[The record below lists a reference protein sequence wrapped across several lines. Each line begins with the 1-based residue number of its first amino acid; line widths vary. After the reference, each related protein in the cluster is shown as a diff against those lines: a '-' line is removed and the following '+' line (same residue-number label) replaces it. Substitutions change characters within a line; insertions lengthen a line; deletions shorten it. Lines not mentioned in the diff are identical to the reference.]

1 MKIAYLAWHGS
12 VHTRRWVAW
21 FAARGHEVHVVTCG
35 GGDARDVDGDGRPVE
50 LAYQVHDLGEPR
62 VGKLGYLLK
71 MGAARRTVR
80 ALEPDVVHAHWLTS
94 YGLLALACYWRG
106 WKSAPPL
113 AVTAHGDDVLIAPR
127 SRALRPIVQRVLR
140 AAQLVTVPSDVMAEA
155 AMELIRPSDPPR
167 AGIAVFQYG
176 VETARLA
183 QVGRLVRAERDPRG
197 SRPDEPLRIVS
208 ARALLDL
215 YRIDALVDA
224 VGLLHHRGV
233 HVHCDLLGDGPGRA
247 ALEGQV
253 ERLGLATHVTFH
265 GAVTPGVV
273 ERFVAASDAYVSVSE
288 SDGVSLAL
296 LEALALGAVPVLSDI
311 PANRPWVNDGSTGV
325 LVDIDPTSIAEGIVR
340 ARDMAGEREQL
351 AADNL
356 AVVGERAD
364 RDTNLAAC
372 ELLLDSLVGVSW
384 NPEPVDADAVTDA

>member
-35 GGDARDVDGDGRPVE
+35 GGAARDVDADGRPVE
-50 LAYQVHDLGEPR
+50 LTYEVHDLGEPR
-62 VGKLGYLLK
+62 AGKLGYLLK
-71 MGAARRTVR
+71 VGAARRAVR

-94 YGLLALACYWRG
+94 YGLLALAVLRG

-155 AMELIRPSDPPR
+155 ALELIRPNDPPR

-183 QVGRLVRAERDPRG
+183 EVGRRVRAQRDPRG
-197 SRPDEPLRIVS
+197 SSADDPLRIVS

-215 YRIDALVDA
+215 YRIDALIEA
-224 VGLLHHRGV
+224 VALLRERGV
-233 HVHCDLLGDGPGRA
+233 HVQCHLLGDGPSRA
-247 ALEGQV
+247 SLEAQV
-253 ERLGLATHVTFH
+253 ERLALGALVTFH
-265 GAVTPGVV
+265 GAVTPGEV
-273 ERFVAASDAYVSVSE
+273 ERVVAASDAYVSVSE

-311 PANRPWVNDGSTGV
+311 PANRPWVNDGETGV
-325 LVDIDPTSIAEGIVR
+325 LVAIEPASIADGIVR
-340 ARDMAGEREQL
+340 AGALDRERL

-356 AVVGERAD
+356 AMVGERAD

-384 NPEPVDADAVTDA
+384 NPEPVDAAPVDPT